1 MTPQTFVNYLP
12 VKVIINLIFVS
23 TYTQTLILK
32 KFKDIYYLSDGFT
45 SDEQWF
51 SILKKSANNLNEI
64 IFNESYFD
72 STYFDYYFD
81 YEKNFSGLL
90 KQFRHLS
97 LFSVSL
103 HFLRCLR
110 S

>member
-1 MTPQTFVNYLP
+1 MTPQKFLNYLP

-23 TYTQTLILK
+23 TYTRTLILK
-32 KFKDIYYLSDGFT
+32 KDIYYLSDGFT
-45 SDEQWF
+45 SDEHWF

-64 IFNESYFD
+64 TFNESYFD

-81 YEKNFSGLL
+81 YEKKFSGLL

-97 LFSVSL
+97 LFFVSL
-103 HFLRCLR
+103 HILRCLR